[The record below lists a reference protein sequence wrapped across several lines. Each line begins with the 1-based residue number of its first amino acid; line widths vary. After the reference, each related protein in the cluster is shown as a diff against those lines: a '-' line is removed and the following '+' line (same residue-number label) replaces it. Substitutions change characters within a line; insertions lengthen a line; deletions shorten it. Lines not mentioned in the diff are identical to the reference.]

1 MAYFVSESLHL
12 KLAAKVSY
20 STCEEE
26 RKRERDLIR
35 NSEEVFYDC

>member
-26 RKRERDLIR
+26 RKRERERFDKELGG
-35 NSEEVFYDC
+35 SFL